1 MGKSSSNN
9 NKSKKVGSADEEVE
23 VAVTAEPQEDELQQ
37 EPQEEEQWDVTKV
50 IDQNNEDERC
60 VCRYKD
66 ESNKCGGADA
76 VLVWKST
83 LDPQGDDVWPLC
95 VPCSKADF
103 GVLPE
108 EYKHLDTI
116 ADGATEDGD
125 ATAIDATG
133 SAAADED
140 SNKDETAID
149 TLAPEEEWDLKQII
163 PKVEIEQFPVQ
174 CDEEGCTLLGAVVW
188 TCTKTTPHQKW
199 RACLDCQVIIYFLD
213 FVICF

>member
-9 NKSKKVGSADEEVE
+9 NKSKKVGFAEEEVK
-23 VAVTAEPQEDELQQ
+23 VAVKAEPQEDELQQ
-37 EPQEEEQWDVTKV
+37 EPQEVEQWDVTKV

-60 VCRYKD
+60 VCRKN
-66 ESNKCGGADA
+66 ECEGANA

-83 LDPQGDDVWPLC
+83 LDPQGDDVWPMC
-95 VPCSKADF
+95 VPCSKDDF
-103 GVLPE
+103 GTLPE
-108 EYKHLDTI
+108 GYKHLDTI
-116 ADGATEDGD
+116 ADGAAEEDGG
-125 ATAIDATG
+125 ATAIDATDG
-133 SAAADED
+133 ADAKEE
-140 SNKDETAID
+140 SNNKDETAID
-149 TLAPEEEWDLKQII
+149 TLAAEVEEIWDLKQII
-163 PKVEIEQFPVQ
+163 PKEEIEQFPVQ